1 MKIVRLNRHT
11 ASFAAL
17 VVTLPLLAILCRGYA
32 PKPYDAINLP
42 FWERESPTPVLI
54 SIPLPAQPVSTE
66 LAEDSP
72 LIKQLLNTDED
83 RLLAPVEQTIGVPHS
98 PKPDGAV
105 GDWLTDASQVTIAG
119 SDLDAKQD
127 RIAIRLLSAQQPNG
141 YFGSHADKTPISAAE
156 YLAQAKALGGLT
168 AYFRKTRSPVVVLA
182 MLRSGDYLT
191 SLSTQG
197 TQAIPSGVSTQFVS
211 PLADLYLQT
220 GAAKYL
226 HCAQMYAQTGG
237 TDIPGYCALYRAT
250 GNRKWLNIAEAKWR
264 SEVKSKQGISADDS
278 SALYRVTMAPKFLSF
293 SATHSVSIDPD
304 LQFGLMKSGILVAPI
319 TTANVVSH
327 GFNVAVT
334 TLPQQ
339 TRVVMASVP
348 KSKHALNLRL
358 LALCNQA
365 PGKPLQIDVTDKK
378 GKPLG
383 NTIIKSAAYLTITRS
398 WHPGDSVTI
407 APLQYP
413 TKSLSRI

>member
-42 FWERESPTPVLI
+42 FWERESPTPVLV

-66 LAEDSP
+66 LTEDSP

-83 RLLAPVEQTIGVPHS
+83 RLLAPVEQTIGVPHC
-98 PKPDGAV
+98 PRPDGAV
-105 GDWLTDASQVTIAG
+105 GDWLTDASQVTITG

-197 TQAIPSGVSTQFVS
+197 AQAIPNGVSTQFVS

-226 HCAQMYAQTGG
+226 HCAQTYAQTGG

-250 GNRKWLNIAEAKWR
+250 GNRKWLNIAEVKWR
-264 SEVKSKQGISADDS
+264 SEIKSKQGISADDS

-293 SATHSVSIDPD
+293 SAAHSVSIDPD

-319 TTANVVSH
+319 TSADVISH

-339 TRVVMASVP
+339 TRVVMISVP

-358 LALCNQA
+358 LALCNQP
-365 PGKPLQIDVTDKK
+365 PGKK

-383 NTIIKSAAYLTITRS
+383 NTITRSAAYITITRS

-407 APLQYP
+407 GPLQTP
-413 TKSLSRI
+413 TKLISRI